1 MSVFLYGYAVYLYNN
16 RWKLYI
22 SVGIFTFLCWRLHPS
37 RLPLEEAAD
46 VR

>member
-1 MSVFLYGYAVYLYNN
+1 MSVFCVGYAVYLYNN

-22 SVGIFTFLCWRLHPS
+22 NVGVFTFLCWHLHPS

>member
-1 MSVFLYGYAVYLYNN
+1 MSVFCMSYAVYLYNN

-22 SVGIFTFLCWRLHPS
+22 SVGIFTFLRWRSHPS